1 MLLKLK
7 ARNRLLLNDVVTSVM
22 NIACVVS
29 GSGYL
34 PTEYDKTNLHAS
46 GRYWFENVK
55 EDKFELLPR
64 ANNNKAFIRERGDYF
79 LIIQFYCR
87 YDTDNKKADALSNLI
102 LAFFSEDEVE
112 LATNE

>member
-46 GRYWFENVK
+46 GRYWFEN
-55 EDKFELLPR
+55 
-64 ANNNKAFIRERGDYF
+64 A
-79 LIIQFYCR
+79 
-87 YDTDNKKADALSNLI
+87 
-102 LAFFSEDEVE
+102 
-112 LATNE
+112 